1 MYESFFRF
9 TSRPFVAAPLASSY
23 FAAESTEAARQ
34 TLTRSIDRAE
44 GPGLIVGPTGTG
56 KTLLCR
62 VIADRFQETFQVAML
77 SSTRILTRKALL
89 QNILFELGR
98 DYRGLE
104 EGELR
109 LSLLDYLQ
117 PNDDCPNGILLIIDE
132 AHSLP
137 LRLLEEI
144 RMITNLVRDGQP
156 RVRLVMAG
164 SSKLEEKF
172 ASPKLESFNQRV
184 AARCYLESFGR
195 EETYDYVLSRVSAA
209 GGNADT
215 IFNDDALRAV
225 YQATDGIPRL
235 INQVCDHA
243 LVMAFAGGRQQ
254 IDGAGI
260 EEAWA
265 DLQQL
270 PGPWNESTDT
280 EISSNAIEFGELD
293 DEPSA
298 FESESDAAD
307 EFDRVEDLGTNVHF
321 GDVVIEVSDHHTPV
335 LELRIQESLVEE
347 PIVVVDEP
355 APIVENEL
363 VVVNPFGDDFDEE
376 EVVIDQQIVQ
386 SSEIFS
392 NRTRVASREG
402 REIVASMLPLDEAP
416 TELVEEETETISQ
429 EISEPVAAKETIA
442 EVVGERFEN
451 VPVAAEEQSDL
462 VDPVPV
468 PSEPTEDAATF
479 EYVQVQTGA
488 EMFEY
493 TAYEPNATA
502 DLALETLCDVNVAIE
517 DLQAELRAASRPTPE
532 QPAIE
537 ELGIMLLEHPA
548 VSVADLAGEAAVS
561 GADQVVTDD
570 SHDDR
575 SIIVVE
581 NDVQTNTPGTAEG
594 SVHRVEYQTL
604 FAQLRQG

>member
-44 GPGLIVGPTGTG
+44 GPGLIIGPTGTG

-62 VIADRFQETFQVAML
+62 VLADRFQESFQVAML

-89 QNILFELGR
+89 QNILFELGQ

-117 PNDDCPNGILLIIDE
+117 PTDDCPNGILLIVDE

-184 AARCYLESFGR
+184 AARCYLESFSR
-195 EETYDYVLSRVSAA
+195 EETFDYVLSRVSAA
-209 GGNADT
+209 GGNAES
-215 IFNDDALRAV
+215 IFSDDALRSV

-270 PGPWNESTDT
+270 PGPWNEISAVESTET
-280 EISSNAIEFGELD
+280 TIEFGQLDSELD
-293 DEPSA
+293 EAPAVFELESNEYVPQTDEDYADVAIDDSA
-298 FESESDAAD
+298 SDASED
-307 EFDRVEDLGTNVHF
+307 EVEP
-321 GDVVIEVSDHHTPV
+321 VV
-335 LELRIQESLVEE
+335 EL
-347 PIVVVDEP
+347 P
-355 APIVENEL
+355 APRLTVA
-363 VVVNPFGDDFDEE
+363 NPFGDDFDEE
-376 EVVIDQQIVQ
+376 EVVIDQQVVK
-386 SSEIFS
+386 STEIFA
-392 NRTRVASREG
+392 NRTRVVSAEG
-402 REIVASMLPLDEAP
+402 RELVASVLPAEDEAQP
-416 TELVEEETETISQ
+416 EIEVHEAASSSSTEKVIAVEQPIACEAVVASSDDECDSVTPIVEEL
-429 EISEPVAAKETIA
+429 
-442 EVVGERFEN
+442 
-451 VPVAAEEQSDL
+451 D
-462 VDPVPV
+462 
-468 PSEPTEDAATF
+468 PSELETGEHDLEDFAPVYANTAS
-479 EYVQVQTGA
+479 GA

-493 TAYEPNATA
+493 TAFEPN
-502 DLALETLCDVNVAIE
+502 DVSNLALETLCDVNIALG
-517 DLQAELRAASRPTPE
+517 DLQADSQPRPDPSIERPTVKLMEHLATAQPE
-532 QPAIE
+532 KSAEPR
-537 ELGIMLLEHPA
+537 
-548 VSVADLAGEAAVS
+548 LAQSHS
-561 GADQVVTDD
+561 GDSDD
-570 SHDDR
+570 DVQDDR
-575 SIIVVE
+575 SIILVE
-581 NDVQTNTPGTAEG
+581 NDAAPNPTGHPEG
-594 SVHRVEYQTL
+594 AVHRVEYQTL